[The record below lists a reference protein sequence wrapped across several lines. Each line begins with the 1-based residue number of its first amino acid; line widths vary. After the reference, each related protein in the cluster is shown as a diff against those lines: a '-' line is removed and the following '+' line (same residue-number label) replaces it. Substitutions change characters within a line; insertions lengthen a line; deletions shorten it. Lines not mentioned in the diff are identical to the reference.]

1 VFQWQIANTV
11 GDFAVNSPIESAIL
25 HPVLSDNSPQISRS
39 LVASLRRRVRYLKNA
54 AMRSCPGQRK
64 DERRFVLVIDQNPI
78 GFDVAISM
86 PLVIAMKWMIFI
98 LRRQFAS
105 FTKNVNDIQKLVHVI
120 ATLL

>member
-1 VFQWQIANTV
+1 MRSKTSSAAHLFVV
-11 GDFAVNSPIESAIL
+11 GFMTSFLDEF
-25 HPVLSDNSPQISRS
+25 
-39 LVASLRRRVRYLKNA
+39 RYLKNI

-86 PLVIAMKWMIFI
+86 PLVIAMKRMIFI
-98 LRRQFAS
+98 FRRQFAS
-105 FTKNVNDIQKLVHVI
+105 FTKNVNDIQKFVHVI